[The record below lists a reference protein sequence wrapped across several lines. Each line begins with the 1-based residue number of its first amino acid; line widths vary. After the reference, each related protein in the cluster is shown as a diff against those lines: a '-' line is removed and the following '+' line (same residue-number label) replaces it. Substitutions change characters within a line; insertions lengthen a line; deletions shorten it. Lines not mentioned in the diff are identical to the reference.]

1 MNELKKDSLG
11 NDSQKPSFS
20 NIFLNMVLFDAVFS
34 TLFVIFLLQYLK
46 DTTNFDW
53 FIGAL
58 FMLVISG
65 IGSILIIKGKLKIV
79 G

>member
-1 MNELKKDSLG
+1 
-11 NDSQKPSFS
+11 
-20 NIFLNMVLFDAVFS
+20 MVLFDAVFS